1 MTDEMKP
8 LESES
13 APQVSNRPS
22 VDMSNVEMDQPL
34 LFIVWT
40 SEFYRVPISI
50 LDAFCILNEI

>member
-1 MTDEMKP
+1 MTDKMKP
-8 LESES
+8 LESEC
-13 APQVSNRPS
+13 APQVSNRLS

-40 SEFYRVPISI
+40 SEFYRVPISN